1 MPFRQDTIEYFR
13 LAGAR
18 TLLEPFR
25 NGTLPGD
32 PGEWRAALAPLIRGL
47 ANSAEEGGRNLYEI
61 AAELRLAA
69 DLFAAA
75 PSDPPPAV
83 QHIPPADPADR
94 TPAVLREIA
103 AHVEEWNR
111 LPESGATATT
121 RELLLRFPRLSRIL
135 SLYFGQDGSAI
146 SDGMSDATAEEGIR
160 MWISQVHP
168 ACPWELP
175 GVAAECTEALALFHD
190 EDALDRF
197 FAQELGGGSGDA
209 DFVDFLP
216 LLARLC
222 IDHMKEFHPPVWQT
236 DLRR

>member
-1 MPFRQDTIEYFR
+1 MSFRQETIEYFR

-25 NGTLPGD
+25 HGTLPGD
-32 PGEWRAALAPLIRGL
+32 PGEWQPALAPLIRGL
-47 ANSAEEGGRNLYEI
+47 ANSAEGGGRNLYEI

-75 PSDPPPAV
+75 ASDLPPAL
-83 QHIPPADPADR
+83 QHIPSANPADR
-94 TPAVLREIA
+94 TPTVLREIA
-103 AHVEEWNR
+103 AHVEEWNS
-111 LPESGATATT
+111 LPQTEATPTT
-121 RELLLRFPRLSRIL
+121 RELLLRFPRLTQVL
-135 SLYFGQDGSAI
+135 SVYFGQDGIAI
-146 SDGMSDATAEEGIR
+146 SDEMSDATVEEGIQ
-160 MWISQVHP
+160 MWIARVHP
-168 ACPWELP
+168 ACSGELP

-190 EDALDRF
+190 EDTLDRF

-216 LLARLC
+216 LLAKLC
-222 IDHMKEFHPPVWQT
+222 IAHMKEFHPPVWQT